1 MGIERCLR
9 RKILKTKERILET
22 ALALFNSANTQA
34 ATTNHIASAM
44 GISPGNLHYH
54 YKNREEIIFALYE
67 QMHQKLFPDASFIP
81 QTLPALNE
89 QHKQFALI
97 SWEYRFFYRE
107 LFFLLSRDAN
117 LKERFKTDNLA
128 YKKRIEA
135 MLFDFHSKGWMHLPL
150 DNMILHLSDTILLFL
165 QCWQPFLESMGEPM
179 DAYAIT
185 GGIRRIEGS
194 LRSFLTP
201 EGLRILATLER

>member
-1 MGIERCLR
+1 M
-9 RKILKTKERILET
+9 KTKERILEA
-22 ALALFNSANTQA
+22 ALGLFNGSNTQA

-54 YKNREEIIFALYE
+54 YKNREEIIFALYL
-67 QMHQKLFPDASFIP
+67 QMHQKLFPDPSFIP
-81 QTLPALNE
+81 QTLHELNE
-89 QHKQFALI
+89 QHKQFAHI

-107 LFFLLSRDAN
+107 LFFLLSRDTK

-128 YKKRIEA
+128 YKKRIET
-135 MLFDFHSKGWMHLPL
+135 MLLDFHTKGWMYLPL
-150 DNMILHLSDTILLFL
+150 DNMIVHLSDTILLFL
-165 QCWQPFLESMGEPM
+165 QCWHPFLESMGEPM
-179 DAYAIT
+179 DAYAIK

-201 EGLRILATLER
+201 EGLRIVATLEH